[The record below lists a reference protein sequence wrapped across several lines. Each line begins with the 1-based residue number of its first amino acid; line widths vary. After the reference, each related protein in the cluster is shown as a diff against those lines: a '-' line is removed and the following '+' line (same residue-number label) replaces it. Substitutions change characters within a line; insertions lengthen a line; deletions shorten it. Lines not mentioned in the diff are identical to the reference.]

1 MYTTAELQ
9 ALEALQRESTVS
21 GLTEELNRSRSYVSE
36 LVGRMESKG
45 LVHTTREGKRKQ
57 INRSDARAI
66 ELFERFVQ
74 QYTHI
79 PFPELL
85 GGATLR
91 ILYHLQSPAT
101 APQLAKQVDVHRS
114 TVHRSLSPL
123 ENRGMIYKTNGEYT
137 LNDDFEELSTV
148 AREFAHL
155 RHRHRVEDHVESFT
169 ILWESLDEVLVQTRA
184 EIEDDAFHLTGPEL
198 FQAYDLPLMAR
209 QRRYYLYSE
218 LVDDVSPAELCCHML
233 VIDDGPRSQSYCL
246 LLISGTT
253 IGRDELF
260 GAAQKYDVVER
271 ASNLFEYLDTE
282 GESRAERLPRWEEFR
297 ELADEYGVAV

>member
-1 MYTTAELQ
+1 MYTEAELR
-9 ALEALQRESTVS
+9 ALEALQGESTVS
-21 GLTEELNRSRSYVSE
+21 GLAEELDRSRSYVSE
-36 LVGRMESKG
+36 LVDRMESKG
-45 LVHTTREGKRKQ
+45 LVHTSREGKRKQ

-66 ELFERFVQ
+66 ELFDRFVQ

-91 ILYHLQSPAT
+91 ILYYLQSPAT
-101 APQLAKQVDVHRS
+101 ATQLAEQVDVHRS
-114 TVHRSLSPL
+114 TVHRSLSSL
-123 ENRGMIYKTNGEYT
+123 ENRGMIYKSDGKYT
-137 LNDDFEELSTV
+137 LNDEFEELSTV

-155 RHRHRVEDHVESFT
+155 RHRRRVEDHAESFT
-169 ILWESLDEVLVQTRA
+169 ILWESLDEFLVQTRA
-184 EIEDDAFHLTGPEL
+184 EIEEDAFHLTGPEL

-218 LVDDVSPAELCCHML
+218 SVDDVSPAELCCHML
-233 VIDDGPRSQSYCL
+233 VIDDGTRSQSYCL
-246 LLISGTT
+246 LLISGTA
-253 IGRDELF
+253 IGRDELLE
-260 GAAQKYDVVER
+260 AAQKYEVAER
-271 ASNLFEYLDTE
+271 VSNLLEYLDTK

>member
-1 MYTTAELQ
+1 MYTKAELW
-9 ALEALQRESTVS
+9 ALEVLQDESTVS
-21 GLTEELNRSRSYVSE
+21 GLAEELDRSRSYVSE
-36 LVGRMESKG
+36 LVDRMESKG
-45 LVHTTREGKRKQ
+45 LVHTSREGKWKR

-66 ELFERFVQ
+66 ELFDSFVQ

-91 ILYHLQSPAT
+91 ILYYLQSAAT
-101 APQLAKQVDVHRS
+101 ATQLAEQADVHRS

-123 ENRGMIYKTNGEYT
+123 ESRGMIYKSDGKYT
-137 LNDDFEELSTV
+137 LNDKFEELSTV

-155 RHRHRVEDHVESFT
+155 RHRCRVEDHTESFT
-169 ILWESLDEVLVQTRA
+169 LLWESLNEFLVQTRA
-184 EIEDDAFHLTGPEL
+184 DIEEDAFHLTGPEL

-218 LVDDVSPAELCCHML
+218 SVDDVSPAELCCHML
-233 VIDDGPRSQSYCL
+233 VIDDGTRSQSYCL
-246 LLISGTT
+246 LLISQTA
-253 IGRDELF
+253 IDRDELLE
-260 GAAQKYDVVER
+260 AAQKYEVAER
-271 ASNLFEYLDTE
+271 VSNLLEYFDTE
-282 GESRAERLPRWEEFR
+282 GESRSGRLPRWEEFR

>member
-1 MYTTAELQ
+1 VFTKAELR
-9 ALEALQRESTVS
+9 ALEALQGESTVS
-21 GLTEELNRSRSYVSE
+21 GLAEELDRSHSYVSE
-36 LVGRMESKG
+36 LVDRMESKG
-45 LVHTTREGKRKQ
+45 LVHTSREGKQKQ

-66 ELFERFVQ
+66 ELFDRFVQ

-91 ILYHLQSPAT
+91 ILYYLQSPAT
-101 APQLAKQVDVHRS
+101 ATQLAEQVDVHRS

-123 ENRGMIYKTNGEYT
+123 ENRGMIYKSDGKYT
-137 LNDDFEELSTV
+137 LNDEFEKLSTV

-155 RHRHRVEDHVESFT
+155 RHRHRVEDHAESFT
-169 ILWESLDEVLVQTRA
+169 ILWESLDEFLVQTRA
-184 EIEDDAFHLTGPEL
+184 EIEEDAFHLTGPEL

-218 LVDDVSPAELCCHML
+218 SVDDVSPAELCCHML
-233 VIDDGPRSQSYCL
+233 VIDDGTRSQSYCL
-246 LLISGTT
+246 LLISETA
-253 IGRDELF
+253 IDRDELLE
-260 GAAQKYDVVER
+260 AAQKYEVAER
-271 ASNLFEYLDTE
+271 VSNLLEYLDTA
-282 GESRAERLPRWEEFR
+282 GESRSGRLPRWEEFR